1 MAFRLPDPQGDSPLV
16 SPSRRKSLLEKLQ
29 ASMRGEEPAAQRVG
43 MPSQQSLIGSSVSG
57 QMGGQPKFNLFG
69 ADKFGNQK
77 FKLFPSSEPREY
89 FGPFKEAVD
98 RENRLKGGKDFR
110 QGRLSREGLFEAHR
124 ELDGTAKNKIFRAYT
139 SGDISKEQATS
150 LATRIQDYFNTKTQQ
165 DIFSDL
171 IGSSVSGQMGGQP
184 KEPRSRPTS
193 GATDNRTTTSRGSY
207 EGSFVGGSSSPI
219 FSSSYV

>member
-16 SPSRRKSLLEKLQ
+16 SPSRSKSLIEKLQ

-57 QMGGQPKFNLFG
+57 QMGGQPQFNLFG

-77 FKLFPSSEPREY
+77 FELFPSSEPREY
-89 FGPFKEAVD
+89 FGPLKEAVD

-124 ELDGTAKNKIFRAYT
+124 GLDGTAKNKIFKAYT

-171 IGSSVSGQMGGQP
+171 IGQKEEQP
-184 KEPRSRPTS
+184 IKPKAPRSRPNS
-193 GATDNRTTTSRGSY
+193 SLPTSRGSY
-207 EGSFVGGSSSPI
+207 EGSLVQPGVV

>member
-1 MAFRLPDPQGDSPLV
+1 MKPIFGQQQQGNSYSLPMGGNNFMRANQIGGPSKINVFKMPQSNP
-16 SPSRRKSLLEKLQ
+16 
-29 ASMRGEEPAAQRVG
+29 QRVG

-57 QMGGQPKFNLFG
+57 QMGGQPQFNLFG

-77 FKLFPSSEPREY
+77 FELFPSSEPREY

-124 ELDGTAKNKIFRAYT
+124 ELDGTAKNKIFSAYI

-171 IGSSVSGQMGGQP
+171 IGQKEEQP
-184 KEPRSRPTS
+184 IKPQAYAHAAVR
-193 GATDNRTTTSRGSY
+193 RGL
-207 EGSFVGGSSSPI
+207 VGGSSGPT